1 MPSALA
7 QMSDRAECGKIVQS
21 ILAKGAS
28 LPWAE
33 NDTIVMKRNILQ
45 MQTIERQL
53 KKLSIVSKIDSYYL
67 SQVRVRVMV
76 NEGQAEKNSI

>member
-1 MPSALA
+1 MLVFS
-7 QMSDRAECGKIVQS
+7 
-21 ILAKGAS
+21 
-28 LPWAE
+28 
-33 NDTIVMKRNILQ
+33 MKRNILQ